1 VEVALSECEAL
12 PGDIYLLCSDGLNDM
27 VDNADIERVLN
38 SLKAN
43 LPLAASQLV
52 MIATTTVAKTTF
64 PSSWQR
70 QERTLHRPRRSMVS
84 SPGYSDGK
92 THMAKLIVSQTAK

>member
-1 VEVALSECEAL
+1 L

-52 MIATTTVAKTTF
+52 MIANDNGGEDNISIILAKTGTH
-64 PSSWQR
+64 PS
-70 QERTLHRPRRSMVS
+70 PARRSMVS
-84 SPGYSDGK
+84 SPGYS
-92 THMAKLIVSQTAK
+92 T